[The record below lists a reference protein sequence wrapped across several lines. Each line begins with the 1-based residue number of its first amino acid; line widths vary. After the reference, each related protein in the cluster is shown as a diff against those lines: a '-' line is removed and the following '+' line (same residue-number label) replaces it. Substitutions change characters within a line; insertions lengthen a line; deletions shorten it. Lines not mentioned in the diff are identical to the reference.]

1 MKSVESMGEQ
11 VIDENLALWDALK
24 RNGGMRWK
32 FNDIIADA
40 MEDFEKGM
48 TTR

>member
-1 MKSVESMGEQ
+1 MKSVESIGEQ

-24 RNGGMRWK
+24 QNEGTRWK

-48 TTR
+48 TKR